1 MMSTKS
7 VRFGMALTL
16 VVFVTALTA
25 DAQTNQKQQAA
36 LPDAPPLKLEK
47 LLQAP
52 PDASA
57 DWAKLKGKLV
67 VVEFWAT
74 WCSPCVAAIPHLNEI
89 AKELADQPVVFISV
103 TDDEE
108 TQLNEFLKTSPLKSW
123 IGVDSTRA
131 NWPVFDIHSI
141 PTTVIVNPEGKLLAT
156 TRPEEVTT
164 GKLRDLLRGQAVAFA
179 APETRDSNLA
189 WDQDEIE
196 WKDGVGPLT
205 SVIIKPIKTATSGS
219 LYKPGGNYLTA
230 DGEPLQ
236 VLVHMAYQADI
247 YHMDWRV
254 PKPVTSQAYR
264 VVARVPKGR
273 ESQLLPLFQN
283 ALAATFGVKA
293 SWHMEEKEVYVLRV
307 IDGQVVKLSVAD
319 KDEERDFR
327 VLRGRGSSRRY
338 GVDKL
343 TEFLSQFVLDSI
355 VIDETKL
362 TGEYNWN
369 LPYQHGKP
377 EATLAQLK
385 DLGLEVVKARR
396 PVNILVVEPE

>member
-1 MMSTKS
+1 MSTKS
-7 VRFGMALTL
+7 VRFRIALTL
-16 VVFVTALTA
+16 AVLVTAVTA
-25 DAQTNQKQQAA
+25 NAQTNQKQTV
-36 LPDAPPLKLEK
+36 LSDAPALKLEK

-52 PDASA
+52 AGASA

-74 WCSPCVAAIPHLNEI
+74 WCSPCVEAIPHLNEM
-89 AKELADQPVVFISV
+89 AKELADESVVFISV

-108 TQLNEFLKTSPLKSW
+108 TRLNEFLKGTPLKTW
-123 IGVDSTRA
+123 IGLDSART
-131 NWPVFDIHSI
+131 NWPAFDLHSI

-156 TRPEEVTT
+156 TTPAELTT
-164 GKLRDLLRGQAVAFA
+164 QKLRDLLRGQAVAFA
-179 APETRDSNLA
+179 TPETRDSNLA

-196 WKDGVGPLT
+196 WKDGVGPLA

-230 DGEPLQ
+230 DGVPLQ
-236 VLVHMAYQADI
+236 ILVHMAYQTDI

-254 PKPVTSQAYR
+254 PKPATSQAYR

-273 ESQLLPLFQN
+273 ESQLLPLLQN
-283 ALAATFGVKA
+283 ALMATFGVKA
-293 SWHMEEKEVYVLRV
+293 SWRMEEKNIYVLRV
-307 IDGQVVKLSVAD
+307 IDGQAVKLTVAG
-319 KDEERDFR
+319 KDEVRDWRF
-327 VLRGRGSSRRY
+327 LRGRGSCTRC
-338 GVDKL
+338 GVDQL
-343 TEFLSQFVLDSI
+343 TEFLSHFVFGSI
-355 VIDETKL
+355 MIDETKL

-377 EATLAQLK
+377 EATVPQLK

-396 PVNILVVEPE
+396 TVKILVVEPE